1 VPNPARA
8 AAAAVAG
15 RTTEGLA
22 PALAAQVLQGCRGRG
37 AAVLLVEQRSTTMA
51 FTVADRCAV
60 IGTGRI
66 VFEGTPESLQGNA
79 YIRREWLEV

>member
-1 VPNPARA
+1 MP
-8 AAAAVAG
+8 
-15 RTTEGLA
+15 
-22 PALAAQVLQGCRGRG
+22 
-37 AAVLLVEQRSTTMA
+37 SSS
-51 FTVADRCAV
+51 AV